1 MIDTDNHRS
10 DEDNAHKITE
20 IEGTIT
26 TADGETREFSITAE
40 MWSQWGAGG
49 YTLGRTVDALT
60 LMHEALGV
68 ADHFHDEA
76 EAEAEAEA
84 EGDDNNDDD

>member
-1 MIDTDNHRS
+1 MFDYDTHRS

-26 TADGETREFSITAE
+26 TADGQTRKFSITAE
-40 MWSQWGAGG
+40 AWYQWDADG

-60 LMHEALGV
+60 LMHEGLAV
-68 ADHFHDEA
+68 AGHFHDEA
-76 EAEAEAEA
+76 EAEDDDD
-84 EGDDNNDDD
+84 DDN